1 MSIFKFLRPED
12 KASIARREAAERAKA
27 RPKSPNAAA
36 DPVALRDP
44 GRQEQTLKPHTL
56 EWAERLPAGM
66 RPNELMQRYPRVAN
80 RLALCWND
88 AALTNRLLEDL
99 LVDRRGGRQGFP
111 PLVRS
116 ELIRI
121 RVDYP
126 KVRQEDA
133 SRSESIWALHEQ
145 APSDR

>member
-1 MSIFKFLRPED
+1 MRIFKFLRPED
-12 KASIARREAAERAKA
+12 KASIAKREAAERAKA
-27 RPKSPNAAA
+27 RPKGPNAAG
-36 DPVALRDP
+36 DPAALRDP
-44 GRQEQTLKPHTL
+44 GRQDPTLRPHTVA
-56 EWAERLPAGM
+56 WADRLPAAM

-80 RLALCWND
+80 RLALCWD
-88 AALTNRLLEDL
+88 DPVLTNRLLEDL
-99 LVDRRGGRQGFP
+99 LIDRRGGRQGFP

-126 KVRQEDA
+126 KAREPSA
-133 SRSESIWALHEQ
+133 SRPDSIWDPHEQ

>member
-1 MSIFKFLRPED
+1 VNIFKFLRHED

-27 RPKSPNAAA
+27 RPKAPDAAA
-36 DPVALRDP
+36 DPVVLRDP
-44 GRQEQTLKPHTL
+44 ARQDQALKPHAI
-56 EWAERLPAGM
+56 EWAERLPAGI

-88 AALTNRLLEDL
+88 PALTNRLLEDL

-111 PLVRS
+111 PPVRS

-126 KVRQEDA
+126 RARKEDE
-133 SRSESIWALHEQ
+133 SRSAIWDLHEQ

>member
-12 KASIARREAAERAKA
+12 RASIARREAAERAKA
-27 RPKSPNAAA
+27 RPKSPKAAA
-36 DPVALRDP
+36 DPAALRDP
-44 GRQEQTLKPHTL
+44 ARQEQALKPHTL
-56 EWAERLPAGM
+56 EWAERLPAGK
-66 RPNELMQRYPRVAN
+66 RPHELMQRYPRVAN

-88 AALTNRLLEDL
+88 RALTNRLLEDL

-116 ELIRI
+116 ELVRI

-126 KVRQEDA
+126 KVRKEDA
-133 SRSESIWALHEQ
+133 AGSESIWDLHEQ

>member
-1 MSIFKFLRPED
+1 MKLFKLLRPGD
-12 KASIARREAAERAKA
+12 KAAIAKREAAERAKA
-27 RPKSPNAAA
+27 RPKSPNAVA

-44 GRQEQTLKPHTL
+44 SRQDPTLKPHTVA
-56 EWAERLPAGM
+56 WAERLPAAL
-66 RPNELMQRYPRVAN
+66 RPNELMRRYPRVAN

-88 AALTNRLLEDL
+88 PVLTNRLLEDL

-111 PLVRS
+111 APIRS

-126 KVRQEDA
+126 KVRLELDT
-133 SRSESIWALHEQ
+133 RPRSIWDPHEQ